1 MKKSYKLL
9 SGAMAIV
16 LLASSTPVFANELE
30 ANELN
35 NRTENIVL
43 VSSEENLLSPEKEKE
58 LKELVK
64 EFNLSPQDEQ
74 EIRELY
80 RENSNT
86 VTTRAKIGVIKKI
99 IKVAKPVFVKAAKLF
114 GVKISEKSIA
124 DFSDFLFGWQDD
136 LENGIKTFLVKNL
149 GWNST
154 AAEWTAK
161 TIMFVAF

>member
-9 SGAMAIV
+9 SGAMVTV

-35 NRTENIVL
+35 NITENIVL
-43 VSSEENLLSPEKEKE
+43 VTSEENLLSPEKEKE

-74 EIRELY
+74 ELRELY

-99 IKVAKPVFVKAAKLF
+99 IKVQYMM
-114 GVKISEKSIA
+114 
-124 DFSDFLFGWQDD
+124 FL
-136 LENGIKTFLVKNL
+136 
-149 GWNST
+149 
-154 AAEWTAK
+154 
-161 TIMFVAF
+161 